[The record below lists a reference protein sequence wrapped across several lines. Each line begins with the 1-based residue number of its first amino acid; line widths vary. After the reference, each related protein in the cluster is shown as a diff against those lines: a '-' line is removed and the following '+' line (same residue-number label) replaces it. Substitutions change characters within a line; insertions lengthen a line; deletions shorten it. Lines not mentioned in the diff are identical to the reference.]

1 MFADELQLMQVSD
14 TAITSGILSKQYE
27 RSCKSLKFLGGLLI
41 LQWKRK
47 MESLSISAKR
57 LLASI
62 IE

>member
-41 LQWKRK
+41 LQ
-47 MESLSISAKR
+47 
-57 LLASI
+57 
-62 IE
+62 